1 VLSAGVYWFW
11 FRHLRTDETAREAAS

>member
-11 FRHLRTDETAREAAS
+11 FRHLRTDETAREAA